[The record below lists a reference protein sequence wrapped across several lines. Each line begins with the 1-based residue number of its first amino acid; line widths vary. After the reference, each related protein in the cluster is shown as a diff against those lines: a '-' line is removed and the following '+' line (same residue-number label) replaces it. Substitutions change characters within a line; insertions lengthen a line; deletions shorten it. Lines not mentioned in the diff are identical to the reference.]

1 MSQNA
6 VKQANNQKE
15 TEIKKTQSASKY
27 LDGLL
32 IRPIENG
39 TVIDHITAGS
49 ALHVLR
55 ILGITGTTSER
66 ISVATNVMS
75 KEMGSKDIVKI
86 ENRELAQQEVDR
98 IALIAPRAS
107 INIVRNCIVIEKSV
121 VSDPEELVGIVKCP
135 NPCCITN
142 ANEPV
147 STRFYVRQNVLIC
160 SYCEWHIEKDMHS
173 FIL

>member
-1 MSQNA
+1 MNQSTVEQM
-6 VKQANNQKE
+6 NNSKE
-15 TEIKKTQSASKY
+15 AETKFAEFDSKY

-66 ISVATNVMS
+66 ISVATNVVS
-75 KEMGSKDIVKI
+75 KEMGWKDIVKI

-107 INIVRNCIVIEKSV
+107 INIVRNCVVIEKSV

-135 NPCCITN
+135 NPYCITN

-160 SYCEWHIEKDMHS
+160 SYCDWHIEKDMHS

>member
-1 MSQNA
+1 MSQSEE
-6 VKQANNQKE
+6 QATNQK
-15 TEIKKTQSASKY
+15 KADSKY
-27 LDGLL
+27 SDGLV

-55 ILGITGTTSER
+55 ILGITGTTTER
-66 ISVATNVMS
+66 ISVATNVAS
-75 KEMGSKDIVKI
+75 NEMDFKDIVKI

-98 IALIAPRAS
+98 IALIAPKAT
-107 INIVRNCIVIEKSV
+107 INIVRDRLVIEKNV
-121 VSDPEELVGIVKCP
+121 VSDPAELVGVVKCP
-135 NPCCITN
+135 NPSCITN

-147 STRFYVRQNVLIC
+147 STRFYVQANVLIC
-160 SYCEWHIEKDMHS
+160 SYCDWHIEKDMHL

>member
-1 MSQNA
+1 MSQGT
-6 VKQANNQKE
+6 VGQTNNPKE
-15 TEIKKTQSASKY
+15 TETKKIDSNSKY
-27 LDGLL
+27 QAGLL

-39 TVIDHITAGS
+39 TVIDHITAGE
-49 ALHVLR
+49 ALNVLR

-66 ISVATNVMS
+66 ISVATNVVS
-75 KEMGSKDIVKI
+75 KEMGSKDVVKI

-98 IALIAPRAS
+98 IALIAPQAS
-107 INIVRNCIVIEKSV
+107 INIVRSRIVIEKNV
-121 VSDPEELVGIVKCP
+121 VSDPEELVGVVKCP

-147 STRFYVRQNVLIC
+147 STRFYVRKNVLIC
-160 SYCEWHIEKDMHS
+160 SYCDWHIEKDIPS